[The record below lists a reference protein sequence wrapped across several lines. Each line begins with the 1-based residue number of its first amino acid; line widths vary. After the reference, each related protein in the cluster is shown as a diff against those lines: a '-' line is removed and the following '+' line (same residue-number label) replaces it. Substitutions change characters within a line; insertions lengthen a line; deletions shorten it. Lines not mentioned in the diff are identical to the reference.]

1 MCLKKFSLSTK
12 TDHFKRD
19 KFLKSQIE
27 DFTLAWEKQRI
38 NFIFG
43 LGKYAKSKKKYEI

>member
-1 MCLKKFSLSTK
+1 MTLK
-12 TDHFKRD
+12 RQI
-19 KFLKSQIE
+19 LKSQIE

-43 LGKYAKSKKKYEI
+43 LGEYTKRQKKYEI